1 MSNYLSAAQ
10 DIQALS
16 LQYQRVIDLGAFLG
30 KLGSMENL
38 EGEIQAR
45 IDAAKA
51 AEVAA
56 CNALQVKQEE
66 CSHAADELDQKRAW
80 RDSTIADAQAERA
93 RIVQLAK
100 DDAAQIIDEAKHAAE
115 AIAEH
120 AAKVK
125 AEAVQLEADI
135 AAKVEEH
142 TQWKE
147 KIESLKTHVS
157 DFIKG

>member
-1 MSNYLSAAQ
+1 MNYLTAAQ

-30 KLGSMENL
+30 KLGAMENL

-51 AEVAA
+51 AEVVA
-56 CNALQVKQEE
+56 CDALQVKQEE
-66 CSHAADELDQKRAW
+66 CSHAADELAQKRAW

-100 DDAAQIIDEAKHAAE
+100 DDAAQIIDEANGNAA

-125 AEAVQLEADI
+125 AESIEIEADI
-135 AAKVEEH
+135 AAKVEERK
-142 TQWKE
+142 QLE
-147 KIESLKTHVS
+147 DKIASLKAYVA